1 MLFGIS
7 RSHIHIEQS
16 QICITLKWKSGL
28 ERTFI
33 MPFKANLKA
42 GILLYAM
49 FMASVFAGFTG
60 LPFSSDSSTQGIP
73 SSN

>member
-1 MLFGIS
+1 
-7 RSHIHIEQS
+7 
-16 QICITLKWKSGL
+16 
-28 ERTFI
+28 
-33 MPFKANLKA
+33 MPFKTNLKA

-49 FMASVFAGFTG
+49 FMTSIFFAGFTG

>member
-28 ERTFI
+28 ERTFY
-33 MPFKANLKA
+33 
-42 GILLYAM
+42 YA
-49 FMASVFAGFTG
+49 FQ
-60 LPFSSDSSTQGIP
+60 D
-73 SSN
+73 